1 MSNLMNIQLSVM
13 VWTVICFVL
22 LMIILKK
29 LLFEP
34 VLQVLDSR
42 NEKLLKA
49 REKKSDIEKAIK
61 ENEEKLAVLKAQ
73 DIKERKQEAKRK
85 LQQIQSDGKKE
96 IENAQRQCL
105 ADIRKYRESI
115 SGEYDEIVQT
125 VAPEMETAAA
135 IFAKNVISHRV

>member
-49 REKKSDIEKAIK
+49 REKKADIEKAIT

-73 DIKERKQEAKRK
+73 DIKERKQEAKKK

>member
-1 MSNLMNIQLSVM
+1 MNIQLSVM

-34 VLQVLDSR
+34 VLQVLDTR

>member
-1 MSNLMNIQLSVM
+1 MNIQLSVM

-49 REKKSDIEKAIK
+49 REKKSDIEKAIR